1 MGWSPVTWQVSQV
14 TLTEGL
20 PRITPQ
26 RSPEIWHRWLRSPCF
41 GAWRTL
47 EHGGIAERPQRS
59 PPLAWAV
66 PVSPSCGD
74 RLQEARVLSHS
85 LPLGTVHHRPVWT
98 GSALPSGHLPAPATL
113 HWASDT
119 EPGEVLP
126 VTSAGPCQWPF
137 WALASPGTTVP
148 SVVLRALQVPQ
159 YYEIHLWANGHL
171 CLEQAGPWQCSVQE
185 PLPASWPLPARP
197 GPDSGSSQG
206 DSALL
211 FIPGNPC
218 PRAHGLLPQLTYNQ
232 MLASESPWGHVP
244 LQSPCL
250 LCVP

>member
-1 MGWSPVTWQVSQV
+1 MSPQEPGCPSWMGGRRYRSVPCASHLGNPVPLGCAHSNQASTAGNTLELSAEWGGRSGRSPVTWQVSQV

-26 RSPEIWHRWLRSPCF
+26 RSPEIWHWWLRYPCF

-66 PVSPSCGD
+66 LVSPSCGD

-98 GSALPSGHLPAPATL
+98 GSALPSGRLPGPATL

-126 VTSAGPCQWPF
+126 VTSAGPASGHSGLWP
-137 WALASPGTTVP
+137 P
-148 SVVLRALQVPQ
+148 
-159 YYEIHLWANGHL
+159 
-171 CLEQAGPWQCSVQE
+171 
-185 PLPASWPLPARP
+185 
-197 GPDSGSSQG
+197 
-206 DSALL
+206 
-211 FIPGNPC
+211 
-218 PRAHGLLPQLTYNQ
+218 
-232 MLASESPWGHVP
+232 
-244 LQSPCL
+244 
-250 LCVP
+250 